1 MRIPGRNK
9 NGHGTIGLD
18 IDGAYLAAAQVSGS
32 QIQRAVSTA
41 LEPGVVV
48 DGEVADA
55 DRLVEALR
63 DFVREND
70 LPRNV
75 QLGVGNQQIAVRHL
89 DLPKISDR
97 AERETAVRFQ
107 AAEAMPMPLDDAVV
121 DYSVVGEHT
130 SPEGAPREL
139 VVVVAARRPMIS
151 SYIDPVRRA
160 GLKPVGIDLD
170 AFALVRVLGDAT
182 DIETPARVLCHLAGL
197 ANIAIAKGDVCLFTR
212 PLSSP
217 WQGDGVDVEALAEEM
232 RISID
237 YYGSQPDA
245 QPVGEI
251 LVSGAGAEDAELVSR
266 LNDLMTVP
274 VSAAP
279 PLGRLS
285 PDGLPAGETPY
296 RHTVSIGLAMGAAA

>member
-9 NGHGTIGLD
+9 DGHGTIGLD
-18 IDGAYLAAAQVSGS
+18 IDGAYLAAAQVSGG
-32 QIQRAVSTA
+32 QIQRAVSA
-41 LEPGVVV
+41 PLEPGIVV

-63 DFVREND
+63 DFTRD
-70 LPRNV
+70 HSLPRNV
-75 QLGVGNQQIAVRHL
+75 RLGVGNQQIAVRHL

-121 DYSVVGEHT
+121 DYSVVGEHD

-151 SYIDPVRRA
+151 SYVDPVRRA

-170 AFALVRVLGDAT
+170 AFALVRVLGDPT
-182 DIETPARVLCHLAGL
+182 ETETPARVYCQLAGL
-197 ANIAIAKGDVCLFTR
+197 ANHTVAKGNVCLFTR

-217 WQGDGVDVEALAEEM
+217 WQGEGADIDALAEEM

-245 QPVGEI
+245 QPVGDI
-251 LVSGAGAEDAELVSR
+251 FVSGAGAEDTELVNR
-266 LNDLMTVP
+266 LNELMTIP
-274 VSAAP
+274 VSVAP

-285 PDGLPAGETPY
+285 ADSLPAGEAPY
-296 RHTVSIGLAMGAAA
+296 RHTVSVGLAMGAAA